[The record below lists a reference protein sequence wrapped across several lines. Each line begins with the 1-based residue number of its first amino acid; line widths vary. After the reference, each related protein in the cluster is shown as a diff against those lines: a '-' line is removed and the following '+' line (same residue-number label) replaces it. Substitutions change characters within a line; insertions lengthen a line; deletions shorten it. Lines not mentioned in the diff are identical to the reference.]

1 METNMNKKMLT
12 ILIGATLGSVAF
24 AQVPGLPPAVPAAP
38 VEAPVFTGQG
48 NSLER
53 EVTPLIREISRKK
66 AILEL
71 RKLDREIEKL
81 EEEALKAQ
89 AERESIANG
98 VPAAGAPG
106 VGPMGGITPGVYN
119 PTVVNPSAPPSLPSA
134 MAESSV
140 RVLMVYGFEDNLYA
154 KIASGQQGGYVVK
167 KGDVMPDGRVVLMV
181 NPNFIEVGEPAKGKS
196 KANSQKIFVSSSVT
210 DSGNGGPSGM
220 PQANNNQ
227 GSASLMATP
236 ISGTQPM
243 LSLPGLPR

>member
-1 METNMNKKMLT
+1 MNKKMLT
-12 ILIGATLGSVAF
+12 ILIGATLGTVAF
-24 AQVPGLPPAVPAAP
+24 AQVPGLPAQPVAP
-38 VEAPVFTGQG
+38 VEAPVFSGQG

-98 VPAAGAPG
+98 VPSGTAPG
-106 VGPMGGITPGVYN
+106 MGPMGGVTPGVYN
-119 PTVVNPSAPPSLPSA
+119 PNIVNPSAPPSLPSV

-167 KGDVMPDGRVVLMV
+167 KGDTMPDGRVVLMV
-181 NPNFIEVGEPAKGKS
+181 NPNYIEVGEVATKGK
-196 KANSQKIFVSSSVT
+196 KNSQKIFVSSSVAESA
-210 DSGNGGPSGM
+210 SGSGPSGM
-220 PQANNNQ
+220 PQPNNNQ
-227 GSASLMATP
+227 GSASLMASP
-236 ISGTQPM
+236 IGGAPIN

>member
-1 METNMNKKMLT
+1 MNKKMLT
-12 ILIGATLGSVAF
+12 ILIGATLGTVAV
-24 AQVPGLPPAVPAAP
+24 AQVPGVPAAVPAAP

-89 AERESIANG
+89 AERESIASG
-98 VPAAGAPG
+98 GAAGAPAM
-106 VGPMGGITPGVYN
+106 GPMGGITPGVYN
-119 PTVVNPSAPPSLPSA
+119 PTVVNPSAPPSLPSV
-134 MAESSV
+134 MSESQV

-167 KGDVMPDGRVVLMV
+167 KGDVMPDGRVVLNV

-196 KANSQKIFVSSSVT
+196 KVNSQKIFVSSSVT
-210 DSGNGGPSGM
+210 ESGNGNANSPSGM

-236 ISGTQPM
+236 ITGAPAA
-243 LSLPGLPR
+243 LSLPGFPR